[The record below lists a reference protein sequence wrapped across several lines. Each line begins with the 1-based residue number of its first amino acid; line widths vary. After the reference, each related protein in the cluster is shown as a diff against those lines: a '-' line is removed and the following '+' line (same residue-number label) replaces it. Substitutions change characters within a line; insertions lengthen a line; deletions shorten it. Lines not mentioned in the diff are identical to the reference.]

1 MPADAVVIGAG
12 PNGLVAANLLAERGW
27 EVVILEAEA
36 EPGGA
41 VRDAERAPGCRY
53 DLFSGFYPLGAFSPE
68 IVTRDA
74 ARRARFDQLL
84 KQGKVKSARD
94 YWMAALLFQHGATV
108 DDIDR
113 ARTYAKK
120 ANALQSTCSTR
131 RMMALTEDR
140 WLMYQH
146 KPQKYGTQFRGEP
159 VDGGTPKWVL
169 YEVDPTV
176 TDAQRAKLCV
186 GPLSEA
192 VMP

>member
-1 MPADAVVIGAG
+1 
-12 PNGLVAANLLAERGW
+12 
-27 EVVILEAEA
+27 
-36 EPGGA
+36 
-41 VRDAERAPGCRY
+41 
-53 DLFSGFYPLGAFSPE
+53 
-68 IVTRDA
+68 
-74 ARRARFDQLL
+74 
-84 KQGKVKSARD
+84 
-94 YWMAALLFQHGATV
+94 MAALLFQHGATV

-146 KPQKYGTQFRGEP
+146 KPQKYGTQFRAEP

-176 TDAQRAKLCV
+176 TDAQRAAALAAAAGV
-186 GPLSEA
+186 EVRWIATGTNDEPGSDTTNARVRAARAQWLADALRARGIANVANATDDDATARAARQRRAFLRLAGADAS
-192 VMP
+192 P